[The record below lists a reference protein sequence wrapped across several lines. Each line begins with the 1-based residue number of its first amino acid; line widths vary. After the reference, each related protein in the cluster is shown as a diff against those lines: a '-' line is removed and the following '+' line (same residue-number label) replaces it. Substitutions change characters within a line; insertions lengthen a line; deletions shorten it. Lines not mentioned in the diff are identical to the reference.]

1 PDLSK
6 EIILLAKSS
15 RPDSDSKDKILLL
28 STRGS
33 TEPLKI
39 SSGQQVFLEC
49 QTTSAGEPKYN
60 FTNIRTPLWI
70 RPVENTIGD
79 LQLEVGYFAA
89 SVKNEG
95 FHQEVDTLNL
105 ASIIENKS
113 KHSTL
118 QDYLLSL
125 RQLKW
130 WGNDCL
136 IRQYGGNDYQDME
149 RKQKLEIFTEG
160 SPEVYYVE
168 QGDFLQWQNGQW
180 HKVVLEESHPELPLA
195 KIKDL
200 SSKNLEIEA
209 WDPTGFYSEILKFT
223 LQSPIK
229 PSQKNDLASSSARLR
244 SSTQVSLTLGKR
256 RLILKEGDWLLKM
269 GKTWRNL
276 RRSKDIDDCIFHKI
290 RGELFIFD
298 NIEKQQGKLFMKG
311 HLFDEMRTGSIPVSI
326 PISTESTTSTKSKR
340 SSKTIVRK
348 VTAKGI
354 SNEK

>member
-1 PDLSK
+1 
-6 EIILLAKSS
+6 
-15 RPDSDSKDKILLL
+15 
-28 STRGS
+28 
-33 TEPLKI
+33 
-39 SSGQQVFLEC
+39 
-49 QTTSAGEPKYN
+49 
-60 FTNIRTPLWI
+60 
-70 RPVENTIGD
+70 
-79 LQLEVGYFAA
+79 
-89 SVKNEG
+89 
-95 FHQEVDTLNL
+95 
-105 ASIIENKS
+105 
-113 KHSTL
+113 
-118 QDYLLSL
+118 
-125 RQLKW
+125 
-130 WGNDCL
+130 
-136 IRQYGGNDYQDME
+136 M
-149 RKQKLEIFTEG
+149 
-160 SPEVYYVE
+160 
-168 QGDFLQWQNGQW
+168 
-180 HKVVLEESHPELPLA
+180 
-195 KIKDL
+195 